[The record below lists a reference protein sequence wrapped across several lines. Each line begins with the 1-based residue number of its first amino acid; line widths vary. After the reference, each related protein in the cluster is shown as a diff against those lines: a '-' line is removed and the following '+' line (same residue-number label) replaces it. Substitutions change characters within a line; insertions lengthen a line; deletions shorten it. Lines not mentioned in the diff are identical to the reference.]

1 MPRRPDVYVSKNSGL
16 ELLLQ
21 VILTGGFLGYLD
33 LGPVPTRTTVTLR
46 MSWIPSAHR
55 IDYQVNA
62 EPVQSILYSL
72 NDALP
77 PSTPYRSLE
86 VAGFLGNCVGGPTPS
101 AEMTALFDNVWV
113 NR

>member
-1 MPRRPDVYVSKNSGL
+1 M
-16 ELLLQ
+16 LQ